1 MERTSAIFICN
12 YAIFICNYIIDNY
25 KYNYNYC
32 GMGNEQGKEPYYLDA
47 KKANPM
53 KSSTNKNTFQ
63 DYEQGHQYNEGMS
76 NTGFADNASV
86 TRATSSAIMIFMILL
101 LVILL
106 ANLLL
111 RSRKKKNI

>member
-1 MERTSAIFICN
+1 
-12 YAIFICNYIIDNY
+12 
-25 KYNYNYC
+25 
-32 GMGNEQGKEPYYLDA
+32 MGNEQGKEPYYLDA

-63 DYEQGHQYNEGMS
+63 DYEQEHQYNEGKS

-86 TRATSSAIMIFMILL
+86 TRATNSAIMIFMILL

-106 ANLLL
+106 ASLLL
-111 RSRKKKNI
+111 RSRKKSTYK